1 MAGKKLI
8 NSPENAVDEALE
20 GLVMLHPGL
29 RLLQDH
35 RVVVREK
42 IERGKVALISG
53 GGSGHEPFCAGYIG
67 DGMLTGGVAGSVF
80 ASPPTASI
88 LAGIRAVA
96 KDNPA
101 GVLVLVINYTG
112 DRIHF
117 GLATERARREGIK
130 VEMVVCGEDCAL
142 TSTDKSAGRRGLCGT
157 MFVFKIAGAMA
168 EQGRTLE
175 EILSTAKEVTSSMGT
190 MGLAL
195 GPCSLPG
202 QGPLFTVAADAME
215 LGLGVHGEA
224 GVASMP
230 LSNARDAV
238 KAILV
243 HMTNPSSAT
252 ALSLASSGERL
263 AVIVNNLGGTSKLEE
278 LVVAREVVT
287 QLEGMGHK
295 VVRIWAGHMMTSLEM
310 AGILVSVLKVT
321 GRPDWEA
328 LLDAP
333 TLAPAW
339 PAVLRA
345 ASGPERVTPARVGG
359 RRKEEEELGM
369 MKGAKL
375 GSEGEEKVKAALE
388 GLTSQLISMEQRL
401 NELDSGS
408 GDGDCGSTLAAG
420 AKAIQAAL
428 PSLSLAHPLALLSEL
443 AGLAENMGG
452 SSGGIYSILLTTA
465 SRAFKDQVG
474 GSVDPASWV
483 RGLRLGL
490 EAVMKY
496 GGAEPGDRTMID
508 ALHPVLESLEDSG
521 EELWQRPGQALA
533 KAAEAGKAG
542 AAATK
547 TMKAKAGRASYVAAD
562 KVVAEDPGAVAAAAW
577 FEALA
582 KVFW

>member
-1 MAGKKLI
+1 MGRQAKTPPRTLVRGPAAHCKNWETDLAEEMAGKKLI
-8 NSPENAVDEALE
+8 NSPETAVDEALE

-42 IERGKVALISG
+42 VERGKVALISG

-88 LAGIRAVA
+88 L
-96 KDNPA
+96 
-101 GVLVLVINYTG
+101 
-112 DRIHF
+112 
-117 GLATERARREGIK
+117 EGIK

-168 EQGRTLE
+168 EQGKPLE
-175 EILSTAKEVTSSMGT
+175 EILLAAKEVTANMGT

-202 QGPLFTVAADAME
+202 QGPLFTVAVDAME

-230 LSNARDAV
+230 LSNAREAV
-238 KAILV
+238 KSILT

-252 ALSLASSGERL
+252 ALSLNSTGERL

-310 AGILVSVLKVT
+310 AGVLVSVLKVT
-321 GRPDWEA
+321 NRPDWEA
-328 LLDAP
+328 LLDAA
-333 TLAPAW
+333 TSAPAW
-339 PAVLRA
+339 PAVLRGSA
-345 ASGPERVTPARVGG
+345 GPDRVTPLKVEVM
-359 RRKEEEELGM
+359 RKEEDELAM

-375 GSEGEEKVKAALE
+375 GQEGEKKVKEALE
-388 GLTSQLISMEQRL
+388 GLTRDLVAMEQRL

-490 EAVMKY
+490 DAVMKY

-508 ALHPVLESLEDSG
+508 ALNPVLESLESSG
-521 EELWQRPGQALA
+521 DDLW
-533 KAAEAGKAG
+533 
-542 AAATK
+542 
-547 TMKAKAGRASYVAAD
+547 
-562 KVVAEDPGAVAAAAW
+562 
-577 FEALA
+577 
-582 KVFW
+582 

>member
-1 MAGKKLI
+1 MGDKSRHPLIVNTCSCSFNTHYLAEEMASKKLI
-8 NSPENAVDEALE
+8 NSPEAAVDEALE

-42 IERGKVALISG
+42 IESGKVALISG

-101 GVLVLVINYTG
+101 GCLVLVFNYTG
-112 DRIHF
+112 DRLNF
-117 GLATERARREGIK
+117 GLATEQARREGRK

-243 HMTNPSSAT
+243 HMTNRSSAT

-295 VVRIWAGHMMTSLEM
+295 V
-310 AGILVSVLKVT
+310 T

-339 PAVLRA
+339 PAVLRSV
-345 ASGPERVTPARVGG
+345 SGPERVTPTHHRQQGLQGPGG
-359 RRKEEEELGM
+359 RICGSGFLGERS
-369 MKGAKL
+369 KTWL
-375 GSEGEEKVKAALE
+375 GS
-388 GLTSQLISMEQRL
+388 S
-401 NELDSGS
+401 
-408 GDGDCGSTLAAG
+408 
-420 AKAIQAAL
+420 
-428 PSLSLAHPLALLSEL
+428 H
-443 AGLAENMGG
+443 
-452 SSGGIYSILLTTA
+452 
-465 SRAFKDQVG
+465 
-474 GSVDPASWV
+474 
-483 RGLRLGL
+483 
-490 EAVMKY
+490 
-496 GGAEPGDRTMID
+496 
-508 ALHPVLESLEDSG
+508 
-521 EELWQRPGQALA
+521 
-533 KAAEAGKAG
+533 
-542 AAATK
+542 
-547 TMKAKAGRASYVAAD
+547 
-562 KVVAEDPGAVAAAAW
+562 
-577 FEALA
+577 
-582 KVFW
+582 